1 MTVFFLLDGTQTS
14 LSMPRHLGALWRVLG
29 FEGEYGK
36 TKAVWLGGKRFSK
49 DILLPEKYLA

>member
-1 MTVFFLLDGTQTS
+1 
-14 LSMPRHLGALWRVLG
+14 MPRHLGALWRVLG

-49 DILLPEKYLA
+49 DILLPEKNLA